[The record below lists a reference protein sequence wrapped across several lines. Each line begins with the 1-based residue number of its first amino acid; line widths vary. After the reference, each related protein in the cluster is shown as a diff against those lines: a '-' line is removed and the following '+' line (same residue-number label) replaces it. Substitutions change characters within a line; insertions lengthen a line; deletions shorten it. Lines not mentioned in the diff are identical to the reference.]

1 MELGYVVAG
10 AFALLWARSVW
21 KNRRNERLVAIRR
34 VEIDERKDVF
44 HWSWTFDFVEMLV
57 VYAYHVNDWPGIDGY
72 NLFALRRRDGPTWEM
87 RFHSDAVPEALKDLE
102 RDARKPFA
110 DPERLAEQRAIVTGG
125 NWMPVR
131 SDIAATLET
140 RYQLFLRNYDP
151 SVDVEVVPL
160 EVYWRRLLEFQRQS
174 EAKKDAAEVARKG
187 ASASPR
193 TRLATDH
200 EKTSAK

>member
-21 KNRRNERLVAIRR
+21 KKRRNERLVALRR
-34 VEIDERKDVF
+34 VETDERNGVF

-57 VYAYHVNDWPGIDGY
+57 VYAYHVNDWPPTESH

-87 RFHSDAVPEALKDLE
+87 CFHSEAVPEALKDLE
-102 RDARKPFA
+102 RDARNPFA
-110 DPERLAEQRAIVTGG
+110 DPERLAEQRAIVTDRK
-125 NWMPVR
+125 WMPVR

-140 RYQLFLRNYDP
+140 RYQLFVRNYDP

-160 EVYWRRLLEFQRQS
+160 EVYWRRLLAFQRQR
-174 EAKKDAAEVARKG
+174 EAKEDAAESARKG
-187 ASASPR
+187 TSESPR

-200 EKTSAK
+200 GKTSA